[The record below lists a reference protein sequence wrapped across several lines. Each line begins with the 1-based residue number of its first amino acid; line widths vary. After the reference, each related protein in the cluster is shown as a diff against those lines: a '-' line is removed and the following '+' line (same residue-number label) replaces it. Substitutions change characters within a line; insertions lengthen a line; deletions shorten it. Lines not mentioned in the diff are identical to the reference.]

1 MNKTPTSTPHDAVFK
16 TFLHHP
22 ETARDFL
29 QIHLPASLCELCDFQ
44 TLKLET
50 DSFIEEELRAYYSD
64 VLWSVKT
71 TDGDGY
77 IYVVIEHQ
85 STPNAHMAFRLMR
98 YAVAAM
104 QKHLDAGH
112 QQLPLVVPMLFYH
125 GAKSPYPYSLCWL
138 DEFASPK
145 LARQLYA
152 AAFPLVDITVIPDD
166 EIVQHRR
173 MALLELIQKHI
184 RQRDLMG
191 LVEQI
196 VSLLVTGLTNDSQI
210 KTLFNYI
217 LRTGDAPRVREVIR
231 GVAERSPQ
239 HKEHLMTIADRLHE
253 AGFQKGWLEGQQE
266 GQQKGKQEGKQ
277 EGLIEGQRAEAL
289 RIARTMLA
297 DGIDINTVQ
306 RITRLSAEDI
316 QGLSH

>member
-1 MNKTPTSTPHDAVFK
+1 MNKAPASTPHDAVFK
-16 TFLHHP
+16 TFLRHP

-29 QIHLPASLCELCDFQ
+29 QIHLPASLREICDLQ
-44 TLKLET
+44 TLNLES
-50 DSFIEEELRAYYSD
+50 DSFIEEDLRAYYSD

-71 TDGDGY
+71 TEGDGY

-85 STPNAHMAFRLMR
+85 STPDAHMAFRLMR
-98 YAVAAM
+98 YAIAAM

-112 QQLPLVVPMLFYH
+112 KQLPLVVPMLFYH
-125 GAKSPYPYSLCWL
+125 GAKSPYPWSLCWL
-138 DEFASPK
+138 DEFANPG

-152 AAFPLVDITVIPDD
+152 AAFPQVDITVIPDD

-196 VSLLVTGLTNDSQI
+196 VSLLVTGSTNDSQI

-217 LRTGDAPRVREVIR
+217 LCTGDAPRFNEFIRE
-231 GVAERSPQ
+231 VAERSPQ
-239 HKEHLMTIADRLHE
+239 HKENLMTIAERLHE
-253 AGFQKGWLEGQQE
+253 AGLQKGRLEGREE
-266 GQQKGKQEGKQ
+266 GLQ
-277 EGLIEGQRAEAL
+277 EGLIEGQRAEAR

-297 DGIDINTVQ
+297 DGIEISTVQ
-306 RITRLSAEDI
+306 KITRLPTDELYN
-316 QGLSH
+316 LSH